1 MGSFQA
7 ICEQQT
13 MKNPVFKFCSEV
25 FLWVVVAFLSTAVV
39 SAQENVVRVGFFPN
53 ITHAQALVA
62 ANMSREGK
70 GWFEARMGPGVKIE
84 WFVFNAGPSAMEAIF
99 AKSIDLTYVGPSP
112 AINAYL
118 RSNEKEIRALSGA
131 VRGGEALV
139 VRNPEW
145 KSAADLR
152 GKIICTPQL
161 GNTHDVACRAWLIN
175 QGLRVTLVGG
185 DVRVIPMDNPS
196 IFAQFSQGAIDGAWT
211 VEPWV
216 SRLLT
221 EAKGHILYAPKDSI
235 ATLLVARVGF
245 LKDQSDLV
253 RKFVI
258 AHRELTAWIKAHP
271 ADAQKRICEE
281 LSIRMR
287 TRLPLDLVRRA
298 WVRLRF
304 DDAIELQ
311 SFEQFV
317 RDARLA
323 GLSRIHSDLSQFIE
337 DPLTAKSP
345 Q

>member
-1 MGSFQA
+1 
-7 ICEQQT
+7 
-13 MKNPVFKFCSEV
+13 MKNPVFKFCGGA
-25 FLWVVVAFLSTAVV
+25 FLWMAIAFLSTSVAFT
-39 SAQENVVRVGFFPN
+39 QEEVVRVGLFPN

-112 AINAYL
+112 AINAYF
-118 RSNEKEIRALSGA
+118 RSNGKEIRALSGA

-145 KSAADLR
+145 KSAVDLR

-161 GNTHDVACRAWLIN
+161 GNTQDVACRAWLIN
-175 QGLRVTLVGG
+175 QGLKVTLVGG

-196 IFAQFSQGAIDGAWT
+196 IFAQFFQGSIDGAWT

-245 LKDQSDLV
+245 LKDKPDLA

-258 AHRELTAWIKAHP
+258 AHRELTDWIKTHP
-271 ADAQKRICEE
+271 EDAQKRICEE

-287 TRLPLDLVRRA
+287 TQLSLDLIRQA
-298 WVRLRF
+298 WGRLRF
-304 DDAIELQ
+304 DNAIGLQ

-317 RDARLA
+317 CDARLA

-337 DPLTAKSP
+337 DPLTTKRP